1 MINIVR
7 VDVIYGEEMT
17 AACIVVS
24 FGVSLKISNEEYPC
38 PGVSFGT
45 EYRGTRHWIKYPVFN
60 EFRQEARLN
69 FIKKGHGSSGNMTF

>member
-17 AACIVVS
+17 AACIVVL

-38 PGVSFGT
+38 PGVSLEPSIGEPDT
-45 EYRGTRHWIKYPVFN
+45 GLSIQSLMN
-60 EFRQEARLN
+60 SG
-69 FIKKGHGSSGNMTF
+69 KKLDSTSSRRAMV